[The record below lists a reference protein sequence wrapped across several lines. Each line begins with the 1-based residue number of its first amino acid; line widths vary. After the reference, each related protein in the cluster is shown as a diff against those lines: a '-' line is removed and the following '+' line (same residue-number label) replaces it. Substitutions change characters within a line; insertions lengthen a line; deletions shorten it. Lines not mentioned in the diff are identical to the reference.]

1 MRNNDR
7 GFTLLEIT
15 TTLIIVGIIGL
26 AVSGTLTRI
35 VQDFVIARS
44 VADRMPVV
52 DSSLSVIRRALET
65 KDHTNQVK
73 FIKTVSGFLQMQ
85 TDGTAVNL
93 LKGATIKDADDSSY
107 AKEVKFSL
115 NSPTDEAKTD
125 LERLHLDE
133 DIPTLEDLVSWNITV
148 SVSLAE
154 GLPSFEFPISVGK

>member
-73 FIKTVSGFLQMQ
+73 FIKTVNGFLQMQ

-107 AKEVKFSL
+107 VKEVKFSL
-115 NSPTDEAKTD
+115 NSPTDEAKTV
-125 LERLHLDE
+125 LERLSLDE
-133 DIPTLEDLVSWNITV
+133 DIPTLEDLVSWDITV
-148 SVSLAE
+148 SVSPAE